1 MALIVTALGLLYV
14 VLFMWEEDDKAMRV
28 VDLPDGHPSILGG
41 GSCPMGYDEK
51 DDDEEDQVTCEQL
64 YNREWYESALSCVQ
78 QRREKRDNNNMEGIR
93 IDEELERLVLEA
105 I

>member
-14 VLFMWEEDDKAMRV
+14 VLFMWEEDDKAMRG

-51 DDDEEDQVTCEQL
+51 DDDEDEVTCEQL

>member
-51 DDDEEDQVTCEQL
+51 DDDEDQVTCEQL